1 MKVELIKTLYKQMI
15 IGIIQ
20 TPPAPKFSIGDYQS
34 HPMKS

>member
-20 TPPAPKFSIGDYQS
+20 TPPAHQNSPSVITRVIR
-34 HPMKS
+34 

>member
-20 TPPAPKFSIGDYQS
+20 TPPAHQIKQGVT
-34 HPMKS
+34 